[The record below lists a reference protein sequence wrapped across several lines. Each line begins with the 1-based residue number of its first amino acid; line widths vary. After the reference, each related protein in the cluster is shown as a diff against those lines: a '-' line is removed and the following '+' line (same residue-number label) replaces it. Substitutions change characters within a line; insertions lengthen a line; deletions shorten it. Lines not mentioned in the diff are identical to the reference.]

1 MTWQMLLLP
10 KVKCEKTLHS
20 FKIISRAL
28 KLIERL
34 RFKVRLKGFKSEL
47 LTRVPHGLPG

>member
-1 MTWQMLLLP
+1 MLLLP

-28 KLIERL
+28 KLIERP
-34 RFKVRLKGFKSEL
+34 RVQGQAEGFQ
-47 LTRVPHGLPG
+47 V